1 MRPLA
6 VLLAALV
13 LAPPASAHGGEIIA
27 RAIDG
32 LGRDPV
38 YVDETAVP
46 TLEPAEADRLR
57 ERIRAAGGRIYV
69 AVLPADAQHE
79 LPTAD
84 AVLEE
89 IAAAVGGA
97 SSFAVLVGGQLRAAS
112 VDEPDR
118 ARELE
123 EELVADT
130 AAPPAVRLERFVAG
144 IDDARAGS
152 GPAAL
157 AVGGTIAAAALV
169 AATVALL
176 LVARRRRTPPAARE
190 TAA

>member
-57 ERIRAAGGRIYV
+57 DRIRAAGGRIYV

-79 LPTAD
+79 LPTAH

-144 IDDARAGS
+144 IDEARSGG